1 MIEELGIKVDVVT
14 GTSMGSMVG
23 GAYAAGYTAAE
34 IRDIVLGV
42 DWDRMMAPRAERDK
56 LPWRLK
62 VDDYKNLAV
71 SGIEFGKDGRV
82 KLPTA
87 SSRPRSSTS
96 FSTTRRGRST
106 M

>member
-1 MIEELGIKVDVVT
+1 
-14 GTSMGSMVG
+14 MVG
-23 GAYAAGYTAAE
+23 GAYAAGYSAAE

-42 DWDRMMAPRAERDK
+42 DWDRMMAPRADREE

-82 KLPTA
+82 KLPDSVIPSEELEMCIRDRAAIRPSKTA
-87 SSRPRSSTS
+87 AVGL
-96 FSTTRRGRST
+96 GRS
-106 M
+106 MFRNLV